1 MPFSSVMNACKF
13 AMYAFDM
20 QLIADNDSSMMTM
33 IMDNDM
39 YDFYECLCT
48 LKATLSNKT
57 FCRQF
62 WCSSRFTRKEYVPCD
77 AKNPVYV
84 SISNKKKT
92 GKISGNIIVLGKS
105 QNLCVESISVTIRQK
120 NCHKKW
126 LGRVYL
132 CRRIW
137 AVPTV
142 EQKNNLILLWAV

>member
-77 AKNPVYV
+77 AKNPVVLPMNLQLRLYFQQ
-84 SISNKKKT
+84 KKKLA
-92 GKISGNIIVLGKS
+92 KFQVISLF
-105 QNLCVESISVTIRQK
+105 
-120 NCHKKW
+120 
-126 LGRVYL
+126 
-132 CRRIW
+132 
-137 AVPTV
+137 
-142 EQKNNLILLWAV
+142 